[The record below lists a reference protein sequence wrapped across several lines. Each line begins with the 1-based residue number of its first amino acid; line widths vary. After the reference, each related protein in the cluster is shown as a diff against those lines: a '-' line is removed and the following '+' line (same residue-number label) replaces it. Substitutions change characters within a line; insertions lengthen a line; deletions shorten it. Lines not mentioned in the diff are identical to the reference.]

1 MLLWHPLCITNT
13 GVRSAAAFVAQ
24 VGALRTPVFAPARF
38 SEIFRIYLFGEK
50 RLTKVN
56 LYKLY
61 KKWILALNF
70 HKMENMVIHIE
81 KWLKM
86 KDCDLYTGLSTLST
100 SFL

>member
-1 MLLWHPLCITNT
+1 MASAFYYNKLARKAWQRLLQTL
-13 GVRSAAAFVAQ
+13 
-24 VGALRTPVFAPARF
+24 ARY
-38 SEIFRIYLFGEK
+38 SEIFRIYLLGEK
-50 RLTKVN
+50 CLTKVN

-100 SFL
+100 SFISKMV

>member
-1 MLLWHPLCITNT
+1 M
-13 GVRSAAAFVAQ
+13 
-24 VGALRTPVFAPARF
+24 
-38 SEIFRIYLFGEK
+38 
-50 RLTKVN
+50 TKVN

-61 KKWILALNF
+61 KKWILAFNF

-100 SFL
+100 SFNIKMV

>member
-1 MLLWHPLCITNT
+1 MLLWHPLFITST
-13 GVRSAAAFVAQ
+13 GERSV
-24 VGALRTPVFAPARF
+24 TVFAPARF

-100 SFL
+100 SFNIKMV